1 MQLPQLAFTVRDLR
15 PSMKHRI
22 KIPKKPEVQ
31 EMMLRTQR
39 WNEGLERVQ
48 DFMARAQKDEKKSAD
63 LVRTVTDEIQSVR
76 DDMLHT
82 ISNL

>member
-1 MQLPQLAFTVRDLR
+1 MKILQLLFTTRDLR
-15 PSMKHRI
+15 PSINHRI
-22 KIPKKPEVQ
+22 EIPKKPEVQ

-48 DFMARAQKDEKKSAD
+48 NFMARAQKDEKESAG